1 MNITW
6 IFLLIFGMIFCHI
19 VDDYYLQ
26 GVLAKMKQRKW
37 WKEQPNYSA
46 KYSDDYLAALA
57 AHAFSW
63 AMMIHVPW
71 FILFYLTSYTLPW
84 PIIIS
89 IILNTVIHFIIDN
102 EKANRY
108 TINLITDQLLHVA
121 QIILTAVWMISIIGG
136 IK

>member
-6 IFLLIFGMIFCHI
+6 VVLLVFGMLFCHI

-37 WKEQPNYSA
+37 WKEQPNYSV
-46 KYSDDYLAALA
+46 KYTNDYIAALF

-63 AMMIHVPW
+63 SIMIHVPW

-84 PIIIS
+84 AIIPS
-89 IILNTVIHFIIDN
+89 IILNTMIHFIIDN

-108 TINLITDQLLHVA
+108 TINLITDQSLHVV
-121 QIILTAVWMISIIGG
+121 QIILAAAWMFYTIGG